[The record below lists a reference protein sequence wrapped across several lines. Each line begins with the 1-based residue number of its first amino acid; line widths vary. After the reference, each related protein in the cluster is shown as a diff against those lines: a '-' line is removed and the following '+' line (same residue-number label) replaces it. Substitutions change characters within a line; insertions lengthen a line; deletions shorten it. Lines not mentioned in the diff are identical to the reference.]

1 MWMSVDQSW
10 TTAPSFFT
18 MTAKYHDLQG
28 FILERARNP
37 STPPKMVADRE
48 KNHNSCLIPQD
59 STDLGLRV
67 CWVDQP
73 LWTKGWPPFS
83 RFWPRAERR
92 RRSARENLVS
102 VVPSGKLWKIT
113 IFNGKI
119 HYKWPFSIAMLVYQ
133 RVTGKMMEKSSS
145 SQE

>member
-1 MWMSVDQSW
+1 MSVDQSW

-48 KNHNSCLIPQD
+48 KNHNWYPICGHHISFMPWISCLIRQD

-92 RRSARENLVS
+92 RRSARETWICESLENLVS
-102 VVPSGKLWKIT
+102 VV
-113 IFNGKI
+113 
-119 HYKWPFSIAMLVYQ
+119 
-133 RVTGKMMEKSSS
+133 TGKMRRKVVRHKNSRILELPYN
-145 SQE
+145 